1 MRASTTSLSLTGVTN
16 LAVMAPLRTGFVP
29 VADTIT
35 YLKRLELL
43 LTALN
48 AARVAARESMIGALP
63 FPDAIGRFRMIHS
76 FRYAVF
82 PPKYEPPAGGDPT
95 AGRYLTLNVT
105 FDGGFEPYMRVI
117 YRDLGPLL
125 DALFS
130 HAEPT
135 NGYPMSRSNSFD
147 AYCRWVRNNELPKGL
162 FYVDSGMTLG
172 DQRYLEGLERLQ
184 RESRDPADTDRRIAE
199 LALDSAAAQHA
210 HAMLATWKQRER
222 VAWHQLRALKGLHRL
237 LPFFDC
243 EGDRDVLWRFSRSL
257 LGDFQKL
264 LDQGFLDGDGLKP
277 LRLQFADELRWLRG
291 PEPLSAPPEPMAI
304 SRAWVPERVQAG
316 IVDGFDGI
324 THGALALLEVTAPAQ
339 ARNFLQTF
347 PATVQGQRPPADGI
361 VRTLALSWSGMQR
374 LELPAELLDHLA
386 PEFREGM
393 EARAGLLGDVR
404 TNHPDHWR
412 RPFRHGAPA
421 DAGDADRIDLDT
433 VHVVVALRLADLKLA
448 DSGLHPLLA
457 KETLALDNPATNGLR
472 LLAVQPLRSWP
483 EAASDGAIHARDHFG
498 FLDGFS
504 QPRPAPPG
512 VVPPGRADD
521 VPLGDFVLG
530 HRNGHNDPP
539 YPEQPND
546 LLDHGSYLV
555 VRKLRQRIDRLNAQ
569 LEQQLGG
576 GSVAAAQAAKVGIL
590 ELMMGRGMDGR
601 PLVPLPAGAPVTGN
615 DFDYA
620 ADPTGRLCP
629 FHSHVRR
636 SNPRDGQAPMPRL
649 MRRGMSY
656 GPRVT
661 DPANLDAERGVVFM
675 AYCAS
680 IAEQFE
686 VIQRWIS
693 GGNSSGVSSRHA
705 DPFMAVPEPG
715 ERRTWRI
722 PVGTTGVRRL
732 DLGDQPFVELEWG
745 LYLFVPSKHALSKLN
760 TLSQAGPAN
769 APPHR
774 PDVPQLSKLAWQAH
788 LESPVDDERN
798 EAWTLVRESQGGVLD
813 TAYGKLVG
821 SLDEVQKVLHD
832 RTRSYSVRGY
842 GKRMAVSIG
851 HGYLGLDDPDHEQL
865 AKGVNAVLRRVSKQ
879 AAFEKAREVGTKVLE
894 GAAGLLALT
903 EPGGSVKVP
912 VDLIGYSERVLGLL
926 CQAWFGLPN
935 VPPPPSVPPAPQPP
949 IPHMVL
955 AGRKPGEHAPGDPVR
970 CPGHL
975 MMTSRYI
982 FSTWPSPE
990 VEAQASGQ
998 GQAFKRAVQAF
1009 LDDPLAKKG
1018 QLTTDVL
1025 AALPATAT
1033 ADDKVNTVAG
1043 VMLGFPP
1050 TVHGNFVRTITRWQE
1065 TRELWALQ
1073 RELQPH
1079 LVQHA
1084 SNAAA
1089 LFANIGTPLTKAL
1102 LKAMRQQPVP
1112 ETIWRLPA
1120 DPDATLPVVLG
1131 LASAMKDPSAPPT
1144 LMFGGDPA
1152 LAPHACPGYEMAVGV
1167 LCGML
1172 AALLAA
1178 GQWRTTGSTMQLLL
1192 VKPGR

>member
-35 YLKRLELL
+35 YLKRLDLL

-82 PPKYEPPAGGDPT
+82 PPKHEPPAGGDPT

-117 YRDLGPLL
+117 YGDLGPLL
-125 DALFS
+125 DALFC
-130 HAEPT
+130 HADPT

-184 RESRDPADTDRRIAE
+184 RESRDPADADRRIAE
-199 LALDSAAAQHA
+199 LALDSRGAQDA
-210 HAMLATWKQRER
+210 HAMLAAWQQRER

-237 LPFFDC
+237 LPYFDC
-243 EGDRDVLWRFSRSL
+243 EGDRNVLWRFSRNL
-257 LGDFQKL
+257 LGHFRTL
-264 LDQGFLDGDGLKP
+264 LDQGFLDGDGFKP
-277 LRLQFADELRWLRG
+277 LRLQFKDELVWLTG
-291 PEPLSAPPEPMAI
+291 PEPQPEAPEPLAVH
-304 SRAWVPERVQAG
+304 RAWVPEEVQAG
-316 IVDGFDGI
+316 IVAGFDGI
-324 THGALALLEVTAPAQ
+324 THGALALLEVTAPGQ
-339 ARNFLQTF
+339 ARIFLQTY
-347 PATVQGQRPPADGI
+347 PTTGQGQQPPDDGI
-361 VRTLALSWSGMQR
+361 VRTLAFSWNGLER

-412 RPFRHGAPA
+412 RPFRHGAPV

-433 VHVVVALRLADLKLA
+433 VHVVVALRLADRNLA
-448 DSGLHPLLA
+448 DSGLHPALA
-457 KETLALDNPATNGLR
+457 KEVSALDNPGKIGMR

-483 EAASDGAIHARDHFG
+483 EAGPDGALHSREHFG
-498 FLDGFS
+498 FLDGIS
-504 QPRPAPPG
+504 QPRPAPG
-512 VVPPGRADD
+512 VVPPGRADN

-539 YPEQPND
+539 YPEQPNE
-546 LLDHGSYLV
+546 LLDHGSYFV
-555 VRKLRQRIDRLNAQ
+555 VRKLRQRIDRLNAL

-576 GSVAAAQAAKVGIL
+576 GSVAAAQAAKVGAL
-590 ELMMGRGMDGR
+590 ELMMGRGMDGQ
-601 PLVPLPAGAPVTGN
+601 PLVPLPAGSPVTGN

-636 SNPRDGQAPMPRL
+636 SNPRDGRSPMPRL

-656 GPRVT
+656 GSRVT
-661 DPANLDAERGVVFM
+661 DPSNLDAERGVVFM

-705 DPFMAVPEPG
+705 DPFMGVPEPG

-722 PVGTTGVRRL
+722 PAGTTGVRRL

-745 LYLFVPSKHALSKLN
+745 MYLFVPSLHALSKLDA
-760 TLSQAGPAN
+760 LSQAGPKPAS
-769 APPHR
+769 AQR
-774 PDVPQLSKLAWQAH
+774 PDIAPQLSRTAWQAQ
-788 LESPVDDERN
+788 LESPVDEVRE
-798 EAWTLVRESQGGVLD
+798 EAWKLVRESSDGVLD
-813 TAYGKLVG
+813 TEYGRLVG
-821 SLDEVQKVLHD
+821 SLAEVQKVLHD
-832 RTRSYSVRGY
+832 TTGSYSVRGY
-842 GKRMAVSIG
+842 GARMAYSIG
-851 HGYLGLDDPDHEQL
+851 HGYLGMDDPGHHTL
-865 AKGVNAVLRRVSKQ
+865 ATGVNAVLRGVTQRD
-879 AAFEKAREVGTKVLE
+879 AFTKAWKVGTNALKG
-894 GAAGLLALT
+894 GARLLALA

-912 VDLIGYSERVLGLL
+912 VDLIGYSETVLGHL
-926 CQAWFGLPN
+926 CQAWFGLPDEQL
-935 VPPPPSVPPAPQPP
+935 PPAVPPAPQPP
-949 IPHMVL
+949 HMKLV
-955 AGRKPGEHAPGDPVR
+955 GRKPGGHAPGDPVR

-990 VEAQASGQ
+990 VEAQATGQ
-998 GQAFKRAVQAF
+998 GQAFKKAVQAF
-1009 LDDPLAKKG
+1009 LDDPVAKKG

-1084 SNAAA
+1084 ADEAA
-1089 LFANIGTPLTKAL
+1089 LFAQIGKPLAEAL
-1102 LKAMRQQPVP
+1102 FKTMRQHPVP

-1120 DPDATLPVVLG
+1120 DPTATQPVVLG
-1131 LASAMKDPSAPPT
+1131 LASAMKDASAPPT

-1152 LAPHACPGYEMAVGV
+1152 LAPHACPGYDMAVGV